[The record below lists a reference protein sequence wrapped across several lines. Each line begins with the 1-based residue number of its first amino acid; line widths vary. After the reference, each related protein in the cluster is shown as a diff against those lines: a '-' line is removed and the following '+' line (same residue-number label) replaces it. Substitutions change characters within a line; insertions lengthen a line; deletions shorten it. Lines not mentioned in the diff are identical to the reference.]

1 VNHISQYLATS
12 NATQRGRVIRSTKFP
27 KKVEVAAYSQVR
39 DALKKL
45 LFKEDFGR
53 SDLDFLADRMDA
65 KARAETGWHQSEALR
80 SAQAVRAF
88 QETFDPKVFKKY
100 TLSAAPKNLS
110 VKISGVKLNVSMDA
124 SITQD
129 SKGVTHSGGLILKY
143 AFGADRSSVAKE
155 LTNAAGL
162 LFWALEG
169 GQMEPLPRLCLA
181 VDFADQNIVKARTSY
196 TRFRQDVTDSC
207 SEIAARWGDIEPPHD
222 YDGPEWR

>member
-1 VNHISQYLATS
+1 M
-12 NATQRGRVIRSTKFP
+12 
-27 KKVEVAAYSQVR
+27 AAYSQVR